1 MSNMLTRFLRRLGDF
16 RAAFLGFAGGFLMA
30 SAAFALVLPP
40 SFAPRSFQTQ
50 QTHYLRFTVNWNSC
64 VPVGNCSVKVGA
76 LPYNAYLL
84 RINYEGTVAFGS
96 TTNLISLGTTSGGT
110 NIMAALTGFQAA
122 IAATTATIVAANAGV
137 GQSTTGVGNNSVQTG
152 TNGGFDVW
160 ANMTLTGASPTAGQA
175 IFVIEY
181 ANSNDGTCAPV
192 PLGAIA
198 PAC

>member
-1 MSNMLTRFLRRLGDF
+1 MRNLLTHLLRRLGKVH
-16 RAAFLGFAGGFLMA
+16 AAILGFSGGFLMA
-30 SAAFALVLPP
+30 TAAFALVLPP
-40 SFAPRSFQTQ
+40 SFAPRQFQTQ

-84 RINYEGTVAFGS
+84 RISSEGTVAFGS

-110 NIMAALTGFQAA
+110 NIMAAVTGFE
-122 IAATTATIVAANAGV
+122 AATNATTRTIVAANAGV
-137 GQSTTGVGNNSVQTG
+137 GQSTTGVGNGSAQTG

-160 ANMTLTGASPTAGQA
+160 ANMTLTGASPSAGQA

-181 ANSNDGTCAPV
+181 AAPNDGTCAPV
-192 PLGAIA
+192 PMGATA
-198 PAC
+198 TAC